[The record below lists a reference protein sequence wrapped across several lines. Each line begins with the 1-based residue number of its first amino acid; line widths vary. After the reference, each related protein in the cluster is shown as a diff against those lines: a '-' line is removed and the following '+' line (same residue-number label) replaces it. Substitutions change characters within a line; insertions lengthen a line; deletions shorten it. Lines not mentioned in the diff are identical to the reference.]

1 MAERKSIVFFHPDL
15 GIGGAERLIIDAAVG
30 LQELGHR
37 VTIFTSHRDTVHCFD
52 EARDG
57 TLDVRVRG
65 GFLLPATLFGR
76 FKILLT
82 ILRHY
87 HLLFTISLN
96 GELAALKP
104 TAFFIDQLS
113 AGIPFLR
120 YRFPDTHILFYCHFP
135 DLLLVKQRQRW
146 VTRLWRL
153 PFDAVEGW
161 SMRGADRVVVNSEF
175 TRGVVEGVWKG
186 LGGKRGVGVVYP
198 CVATKGDKAGERDA
212 GGQKALSEKEL
223 WGGKKVVLSINRFEK
238 KKDVG
243 LAIKAF
249 SQLSAKERGG
259 VRLVIAGGY
268 DSREPEN
275 VSYHTELLSLAESLK
290 LTTATAKNIVSA
302 LSIPDDIDVLFL
314 LSIPSQL
321 KSMLLS
327 AAKLLVYT
335 PSNEHFGIVPLEA
348 MLAEVPV
355 LAANSGGPLETIVD
369 GMTGWLRGPEK
380 VDEWTEVMRQVLY
393 KTPAA
398 QLRDM
403 GVAGRERVELE
414 FSESKM
420 ARKLDQELDDMVSK
434 PRVKALEIQD
444 ILLIVG
450 IFGLW
455 VVVMVSLLRGPLVAA
470 AAASRKD
477 ATSREV

>member
-1 MAERKSIVFFHPDL
+1 MTQRKSIVFFHPDL

-37 VTIFTSHRDTVHCFD
+37 VTIFTSHRDTGHCFD

-65 GFLLPATLFGR
+65 GFLFPATFIGR

-87 HLLFTISLN
+87 HLLLTISLN
-96 GELAALKP
+96 GELAALRP

-135 DLLLVKQRQRW
+135 DLLLVKQRRRW
-146 VTRLWRL
+146 VTRVWRL

-186 LGGKRGVGVVYP
+186 VGGKRGVGVVYP
-198 CVATKGDKAGERDA
+198 CVATNGAKGGERD
-212 GGQKALSEKEL
+212 GGSQKPLEEKDL

-249 SQLSAKERGG
+249 AGLDAKERRG

-268 DSREPEN
+268 DNRVSEN

-302 LSIPDDIDVLFL
+302 LSIPDEIDVLFL

-321 KSMLLS
+321 KSMLLN

-355 LAANSGGPLETIVD
+355 LAANSGGPLETVID
-369 GMTGWLRGPEK
+369 GQTGWLRTPEK
-380 VDEWTEVMRQVLY
+380 VEDWTEVMRQVLLE
-393 KTPAA
+393 TSAA
-398 QLRDM
+398 KLEEM
-403 GVAGRERVELE
+403 GVAGKERVEAE
-414 FSESKM
+414 FSTSKM
-420 ARKLDQELDDMVSK
+420 AQKLDHELEEMVSR

-470 AAASRKD
+470 AAASRQ
-477 ATSREV
+477 AAASQHV